1 MDILK
6 SLDSMNPFLQPSE
19 KAKVQE
25 RMGKNPKQ
33 FDMFKKTYPVVTL
46 ERRKQEIEEMKEDI
60 DRLLSLV
67 KFWGPPA
74 CH

>member
-1 MDILK
+1 
-6 SLDSMNPFLQPSE
+6 
-19 KAKVQE
+19 
-25 RMGKNPKQ
+25 MGKNPKQ